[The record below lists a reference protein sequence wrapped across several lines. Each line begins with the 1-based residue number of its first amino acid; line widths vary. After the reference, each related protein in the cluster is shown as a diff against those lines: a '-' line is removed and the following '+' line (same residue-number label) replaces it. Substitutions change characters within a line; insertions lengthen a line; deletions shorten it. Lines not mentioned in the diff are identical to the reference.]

1 MVPGLIFIFVDT
13 AQFAC
18 LTNSA
23 ARASAGVISTTMD
36 GGICRARGGGICR
49 ALWER
54 FGGGLQ
60 SMAPRLMDCSWPPMA
75 PKPKPMLSSR
85 AAILLCVSRL
95 ALLFQVLSLQC
106 LNSFTQCRGWRRAR
120 LAAALSTAFAL
131 TAVFKWLRPMPCGV
145 VRHSSARACW
155 RCPKRLPP
163 SVYAFMAL
171 NAGTRAP
178 KLKIGQNP
186 NKPGGAVGLELSICD
201 GFKGC

>member
-1 MVPGLIFIFVDT
+1 
-13 AQFAC
+13 
-18 LTNSA
+18 
-23 ARASAGVISTTMD
+23 
-36 GGICRARGGGICR
+36 
-49 ALWER
+49 
-54 FGGGLQ
+54 
-60 SMAPRLMDCSWPPMA
+60 MAYKLMDCSWPPMA
-75 PKPKPMLSSR
+75 RPKPMLSSR

-145 VRHSSARACW
+145 VWHSSARACW

-178 KLKIGQNP
+178 KLQIGQNP

-201 GFKGC
+201 GFKGVRMVRVVLHRKRQASRQNATAFATPKSP